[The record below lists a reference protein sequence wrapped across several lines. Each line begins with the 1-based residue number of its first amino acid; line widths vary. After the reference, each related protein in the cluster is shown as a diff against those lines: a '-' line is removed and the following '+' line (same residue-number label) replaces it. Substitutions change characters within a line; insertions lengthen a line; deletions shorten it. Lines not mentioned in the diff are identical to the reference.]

1 MDGATL
7 QERIYAGYARDAQHT
22 GLLYSVYRPDTPILP
37 TDLSYLVGTAYCRF
51 AAEKRFEVPHKY
63 KEPTYYLYADG
74 RELEKGDFLVSDDA
88 TYFIADKQALLPMQA
103 VRCNDVVS
111 IGRLRYVDITQVE
124 DPIATAYP
132 IFRQLKKLDQKPVS
146 STYGAS
152 TGATPIAEWFVYVPI
167 DWTLLKQGDIVTDQT
182 GRRYAIGSIDPT
194 EIGAV
199 LVMRQ
204 SDHEEGEA

>member
-7 QERIYAGYARDAQHT
+7 QARIYAGMGKDAEHT
-22 GLLYSVYRPDTPILP
+22 GLPYSVYRALSPLNPI
-37 TDLSYLVGTAYCRF
+37 DAGNLVGTLSCRF

-74 RELEKGDFLVSDDA
+74 RELERGDFLVSDEA
-88 TYFIADKQALLPMQA
+88 TYFVADKQPLLPMQA
-103 VRCNDVVS
+103 VKCNDVVS
-111 IGRLRYVDITQVE
+111 IGRPRYVDTTIVE
-124 DPIATAYP
+124 DPIAVAYP

-146 STYGAS
+146 STFGAS
-152 TGATPIAEWFVYVPI
+152 TSATPIAEWFVYVPI
-167 DWTLLKQGDIVTDQT
+167 DWTLLKQGDIVVDQVE
-182 GRRYAIGSIDPT
+182 RRYTIGSIDPT

-204 SDHEEGEA
+204 ADTEEGES